1 MLKGNGFRINRVPDT
16 TYHVLLATAVLAVAL
31 SSCAYTKFQDT
42 SRDPAYS
49 GQPKK
54 ILIHGVGR
62 NPTVRTSPTLR
73 TIFEDQLVEQLEQH
87 GVGALAGHEF
97 LADSVV
103 LNREA
108 IKQLVKDKEVDAV
121 FIAGPTNRKDL
132 ETLRPG
138 ETSYAVGLY
147 EGQMEDYDRFST
159 FVNGAVNSAG
169 TYAGK
174 KVLLE
179 MVLYDVRSDRR
190 IWSALSRWYM
200 WDTSVDAI
208 KPMAAQIVEVLS
220 AEKIIP

>member
-1 MLKGNGFRINRVPDT
+1 MLTRMNSEQRPA
-16 TYHVLLATAVLAVAL
+16 YCLLLPIIVLAVAL
-31 SSCAYTKFQDT
+31 SSCAYTNFQDT

-54 ILIHGVGR
+54 ILVHSVGR
-62 NPTVRTSPTLR
+62 TPVARASPTLS
-73 TIFEDQLVEQLEQH
+73 TMFENEVVEQLEQH

-97 LADSVV
+97 LSDSVV
-103 LNREA
+103 SDEEA
-108 IKQLVKDKEVDAV
+108 IKQLVKDKGVDAV

-138 ETSYAVGLY
+138 ETSYAAGLF
-147 EGQMEDYDRFST
+147 EGQMEDYDRFSA

-179 MVLYDVRSDRR
+179 MVLYDVRSGRR
-190 IWSALSRWYM
+190 IWSALSRTYI
-200 WDTSVDAI
+200 WDIPVDAI
-208 KPMAAQIVEVLS
+208 KPMVGQIAEMLS
-220 AEKIIP
+220 AERIIP